1 VAVGRIFSV
10 GEQGTVGIVVP
21 FRALTGFRKEL
32 LLFNGVD
39 GQAAK

>member
-1 VAVGRIFSV
+1 MAVGRIFSV
-10 GEQGTVGIVVP
+10 GEQHAIGIVVP
-21 FRALTGFRKEL
+21 FGTVAGFRKEL